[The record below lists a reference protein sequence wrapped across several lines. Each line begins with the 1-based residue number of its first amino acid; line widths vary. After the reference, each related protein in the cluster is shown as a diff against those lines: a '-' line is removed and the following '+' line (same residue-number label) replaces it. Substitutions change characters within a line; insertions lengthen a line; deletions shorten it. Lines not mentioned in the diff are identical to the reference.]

1 LVEQGGIE
9 MDWRALFFSFSGRI
23 NRAKYWLAAVIL
35 TAVFVV
41 PGMIAFATMSTL
53 VWILVAVIFV
63 AVAISG
69 IAVGSKRLHDRDKS
83 AWWLAL
89 FYLGPAFLGAI
100 GDAAGGAGVIFHVIS
115 FGISIWAFIE
125 LGILRGTAGPNRFGP
140 DPLATTAGQPG
151 GAHSLS

>member
-1 LVEQGGIE
+1 
-9 MDWRALFFSFSGRI
+9 MDWRALLFSFSGRI

-35 TAVFVV
+35 TAAFAVSF
-41 PGMIAFATMSTL
+41 MIAIATMSTL
-53 VWILVAVIFV
+53 VWILVVVIFV
-63 AVAISG
+63 VVSISG

-89 FYLGPAFLGAI
+89 FYLAPAVLGAI

-140 DPLATTAGQPG
+140 DPLATAGQPG